1 MSRTRLIPYA
11 VSAGAV
17 IAAVPV
23 AQLLSV
29 GASPFLAAIMVS
41 AWYGGL
47 GPGLLATGLSAIAL
61 NLLLPASYFPGTSWE
76 DASRLGVFVLA
87 ALLISS
93 LNARQRR
100 LERALRRKDRQKD
113 ELLAVIGHE
122 LRNPLS
128 AALNALRVLRL
139 QRRDGAPEAPMHD
152 VLERQARNMGRLIDD
167 LLDVSRI
174 GLGKLHLCRTELD
187 LTAVAAR
194 AVETARPLIEAQ
206 GHRLEVSPPPA
217 PLAVYGDAT
226 RLEQVIV
233 NLLTNAAK
241 YTEPGGHIRLA
252 AERGE
257 GRAVLRV
264 IDNGIGVA
272 PETLPHLFD
281 LYVQAEDGS
290 RGGLGIGLHLV
301 RSLVRLHGGEVA
313 AFSEGPGRGTE
324 VVVSLPTGAPA
335 PDAGGAPASLIAAP
349 PA

>member
-1 MSRTRLIPYA
+1 
-11 VSAGAV
+11 
-17 IAAVPV
+17 V
-23 AQLLSV
+23 ARLLSV

-47 GPGLLATGLSAIAL
+47 VPGLLATGLSAVAL
-61 NLLLPASYFPGTSWE
+61 NLLLPEVYFPGAGWE

-113 ELLAVIGHE
+113 ELLAILGHE

-128 AALNALRVLRL
+128 AILNALRALRL
-139 QRRDGAPEAPMHD
+139 RRPGDGPEAPLHD
-152 VLERQARNMGRLIDD
+152 LLERQARNMARLVDD

-174 GLGKLHLCRTELD
+174 GLGKLQLCRAELD
-187 LTAVAAR
+187 LAAVAAR
-194 AVETARPLIEAQ
+194 AVETVRPLVEAQ

-217 PLAVYGDAT
+217 PLLVPADAA

-241 YTEPGGHIRLA
+241 YTEPGGHIRLTVEGGA
-252 AERGE
+252 

-264 IDNGIGVA
+264 SDNGIGVA
-272 PETLPHLFD
+272 PELLPHLFD

-301 RSLVRLHGGEVA
+301 RSLVRLHGGDVTA
-313 AFSEGPGRGTE
+313 YSEGPGRGTE
-324 VVVSLPTGAPA
+324 FVVSLPA
-335 PDAGGAPASLIAAP
+335 AAP
-349 PA
+349 EAHDVSAALVTGRQPGCPPA